1 VHEFEHV
8 FVPFVPHE
16 VIHDPIEPAQHV
28 KSSSQA
34 PSQSSSRPLHVSVGG
49 THAPQVHED
58 EHVCVPTEPQVVV
71 QVPEDPWQH
80 AKPSSHVPSQ
90 SSSIPLQVSV
100 GGTQE
105 PHVHQFEH
113 VIVPVVPHV
122 VVQLSVVPLQHPNP
136 SSQTPSQSSS
146 SPLQVSTGGG
156 ASGGQVAELPVQYSS
171 ASQGPVEGRHT
182 VVLERNA
189 SRGQVAE
196 VPVQYSAISQSP
208 AEGRQIVSEERK
220 PSTGHSTEVPVQF
233 SATSQGPAEERQT
246 VSLERNPSAGHKGE
260 DPVQYSATSQ
270 IPAEG
275 RQIVSE
281 ERKPSTGHSAEV
293 PVQRSAKSQGPAEGR
308 QIVSLERNPSAGH
321 KGEDPVQYSAT
332 SHIPIDARHS

>member
-16 VIHDPIEPAQHV
+16 VMHDSIEPAQHV

-49 THAPQVHED
+49 THASQLHED

-71 QVPEDPWQH
+71 QVPEDLWQH
-80 AKPSSHVPSQ
+80 SNPLSHVPSQ

-113 VIVPVVPHV
+113 VFVPVVPHV

-182 VVLERNA
+182 VVLGRNA
-189 SRGQVAE
+189 SRGQAAE

-208 AEGRQIVSEERK
+208 AEGRHTVSEERK
-220 PSTGHSTEVPVQF
+220 LSTGHSTEVPVQC
-233 SATSQGPAEERQT
+233 SATSQGPAEGRQT
-246 VSLERNPSAGHKGE
+246 VSLERNPSAGQKGE

-275 RQIVSE
+275 RQRVVEGESMSE
-281 ERKPSTGHSAEV
+281 GQSGCIPS
-293 PVQRSAKSQGPAEGR
+293 
-308 QIVSLERNPSAGH
+308 
-321 KGEDPVQYSAT
+321 QYSGI
-332 SHIPIDARHS
+332 SHSPAAGLQFKKERGTKGLRQV